1 MESKIGA
8 DLLRGVKAIS
18 RFISED
24 QRATYH
30 KLSRGYVPAGKEGSE
45 WVASKH
51 VLREHYARLTGA
63 IADTETKKL
72 AAVKPAPETQI
83 KKQTKD
89 QGCR

>member
-18 RFISED
+18 RFINED

-63 IADTETKKL
+63 TRKL
-72 AAVKPAPETQI
+72 AAAEPAPA
-83 KKQTKD
+83 KKRAKE
-89 QGCR
+89 GGAAANPEAA